1 MEQDIN
7 LVIEQFKQDI
17 FQRCQDAQLPISI
30 IYYVM
35 KDLFKEIESD
45 YINYVNKAAAREQQM
60 KMQEAAAQ
68 VAETAAP
75 ATEENEE
82 EEKVED

>member
-45 YINYVNKAAAREQQM
+45 YINYVNKAAREQQM

-75 ATEENEE
+75 AIEENKE

>member
-45 YINYVNKAAAREQQM
+45 YINYVNKAAREQQM

-75 ATEENEE
+75 ATEENTEK
-82 EEKVED
+82 EKVED

>member
-45 YINYVNKAAAREQQM
+45 YINYVNKAAREQQM